1 MAPKR
6 GKDTL
11 PAVKLRVLVTGAS
24 GFVGAALCRELLA
37 RGHAVRAAVRR
48 LTAPPGTAPEAA
60 QVLVPDIAGEFD
72 RRALL
77 EGVDTVVHLAALAH
91 RAAGEIETRRVNFE
105 GTARLADAA
114 AGLVR
119 RFVFMSS
126 VKVQG
131 DDSRDRAYVETDS
144 LRPEDAYGRSKLEA
158 ERSLTELSSRRGM
171 QVALIRP
178 PLVYGPGVKANFL
191 RLLAWVD
198 SGLPLP
204 FASVRNRRSLIY
216 LGNLVDAVVRCVE
229 HQAAQGAFLVSDEEV
244 VSTAELVQHTARA
257 LERQARLLRVPLG
270 ILRLA
275 GAIAGRSDEI
285 HRLTGNLVA
294 DASKARRVLEWRP
307 PFTLDE
313 GLAET
318 ARWFKSTSGPAR
330 AARQL

>member
-6 GKDTL
+6 GNDTL

-48 LTAPPGTAPEAA
+48 LTAPAGTAPEAA

-77 EGVDTVVHLAALAH
+77 EGVDTVVHLAAVAH
-91 RAAGEIETRRVNFE
+91 RAAGETETRRVNFE

-114 AGLVR
+114 VGLVR

-131 DDSRDRAYVETDS
+131 DDSGDRAYVETDS

-158 ERSLTELSSRRGM
+158 ERSLTELSARHGM

-216 LGNLVDAVVRCVE
+216 LGNLVDFVARCAE
-229 HQAAQGAFLVSDEEV
+229 HPAARGPFLVSDEET
-244 VSTAELVQHTARA
+244 VSTPELVSRIGLA
-257 LERQARLLRVPLG
+257 LERPARLL
-270 ILRLA
+270 LA
-275 GAIAGRSDEI
+275 PPALLHVAGMIAGRRDEI
-285 HRLTGNLVA
+285 RRLTGNLA
-294 DASKARRVLEWRP
+294 IDSSKAHRLLDWRP
-307 PFTLDE
+307 LYTLDE
-313 GLAET
+313 GIAET
-318 ARWFKSTSGPAR
+318 ARWFKSAR
-330 AARQL
+330 N